1 MEKLLENVARF
12 GTAFYADAMEEAGTE
27 MRVMDRGMRPVLPF
41 RRTVGQ
47 AMTIRLTLEDVE
59 KSNYVGVLAEVLDRA
74 RKIEHPLFV
83 YECHIGERAPWGDG
97 ASRFARA
104 SGCVGTVLEGFVRD
118 TEDLRNLD
126 YQVYARGITPFSF
139 TSTHIDGKAIT
150 ATSGQEVRVG
160 GAPVREGDIV
170 YGDHDGVVVFAPDE
184 AVELLANARKMFDIE
199 RQIFERL
206 DEGKTY
212 LEAIGGFFDR

>member
-1 MEKLLENVARF
+1 MEKLLENIARF
-12 GTAFYADAMEEAGTE
+12 GTAFYADAMEEVGTE

-41 RRTVGQ
+41 QRTVGQ
-47 AMTIRLTLEDVE
+47 AMTIRLTLEDAE
-59 KSNYVGVLAEVLDRA
+59 ESNYTDVLAEMLDRA
-74 RKIEHPLFV
+74 RQMVRPIFV

-97 ASRFARA
+97 ASRFAQA
-104 SGCVGTVLEGFVRD
+104 SGCVATVLEGFVRD

-160 GAPVREGDIV
+160 GVPVREGDLV
-170 YGDHDGVVVFAPDE
+170 YGDNDGMVVFAPDKAE
-184 AVELLANARKMFDIE
+184 ELMVHTRKISDIE

-212 LEAIGGFFDR
+212 LEAIGGFFDW

>member
-1 MEKLLENVARF
+1 MNVEKLLEDIVRF

-27 MRVMDRGMRPVLPF
+27 IRVMDRGMRPVLSF
-41 RRTVGQ
+41 RRMVGQ
-47 AMTIRLTLEDVE
+47 AMTIRLTLEDAAE
-59 KSNYVGVLAEVLDRA
+59 SDYTDVLAEMLDKA
-74 RKIEHPLFV
+74 RQMERPIFV

-118 TEDLRNLD
+118 TEDLRNMD

-139 TSTHIDGKAIT
+139 TSTHIGGKAIT

-160 GAPVREGDIV
+160 
-170 YGDHDGVVVFAPDE
+170 
-184 AVELLANARKMFDIE
+184 
-199 RQIFERL
+199 
-206 DEGKTY
+206 
-212 LEAIGGFFDR
+212 